1 MGLTVFLPPLVV
13 LVRAATRRE
22 SAAVASLLSTEFG
35 LAVTGR
41 LNIIV
46 QIIECFRF
54 TIIKVPEEK

>member
-1 MGLTVFLPPLVV
+1 MGLAVFLLTLEV

-22 SAAVASLLSTEFG
+22 SAAVAGLLSTEFG

-41 LNIIV
+41 LNIVV
-46 QIIECFRF
+46 QIIESFRF